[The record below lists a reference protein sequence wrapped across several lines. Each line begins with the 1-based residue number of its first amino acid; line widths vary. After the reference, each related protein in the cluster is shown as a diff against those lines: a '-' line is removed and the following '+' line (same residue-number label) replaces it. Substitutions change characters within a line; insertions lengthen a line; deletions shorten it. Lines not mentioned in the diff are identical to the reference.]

1 MERMDA
7 LDHAQ
12 APEEAIERN
21 ALRKILDA
29 LSDLTP
35 RPPRSR
41 DCAACGEPIPAA
53 RLQALPGARRC
64 VGCQREL
71 EEAGR

>member
-12 APEEAIERN
+12 ASEGAIERS

-29 LSDLTP
+29 LPDPEP
-35 RPPRSR
+35 RPPRFR
-41 DCAACGEPIPAA
+41 DCAECGEPIPAA
-53 RLQALPGARRC
+53 RLRALPGARRC
-64 VGCQREL
+64 VGCQREA